1 MKLSKITI
9 LVCLIA
15 GGLCAQDNTLSAFR
29 ADGSVYGK
37 TQTKSQAAK
46 LVVDSVRFAGDS
58 TASLVLN
65 STPSQNRERTSPTD
79 EDKIWLLS
87 AVQDLSEDTDHAIN
101 SYVLHWYRN
110 DSVTV
115 RSDDADDSSLVW
127 LMFLVQ

>member
-1 MKLSKITI
+1 MLSRLTI
-9 LVCLIA
+9 LICLIA
-15 GGLCAQDNTLSAFR
+15 GGICAQDNALSAFR
-29 ADGSVYGK
+29 ASGAIYGR
-37 TQTKSQAAK
+37 TQTKSMEPRF
-46 LVVDSVRFAGDS
+46 VIDTVRFAGDS

-65 STPSQNRERTSPTD
+65 STPSQNRERTAPTAD
-79 EDKIWLLS
+79 DRIWLIS

-127 LMFLVQ
+127 LTFLIQ